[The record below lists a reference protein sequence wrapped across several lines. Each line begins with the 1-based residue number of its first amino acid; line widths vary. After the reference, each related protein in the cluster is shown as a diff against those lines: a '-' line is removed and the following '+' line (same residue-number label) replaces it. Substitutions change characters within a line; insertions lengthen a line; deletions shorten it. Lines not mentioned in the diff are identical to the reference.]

1 MCPGTAKRGMNYTPE
16 MHLLLY
22 GLPSYSGDD
31 TIGKIVRNILFNL
44 AKVLKDVSTA
54 KEVNRQ
60 CDSFIFPIC
69 GI

>member
-1 MCPGTAKRGMNYTPE
+1 
-16 MHLLLY
+16 
-22 GLPSYSGDD
+22 
-31 TIGKIVRNILFNL
+31 L

-69 GI
+69 GIWLNAKHVDQ